1 MNVDDL
7 FKNLGAY
14 KISNRAQLRH
24 FKRINTVKAV
34 KWLKRTFGLTDEQV
48 IITDGIIRQFA
59 NGSAVYGVCNADCI
73 NISNMAVEGVQY
85 HEAWHRVSLLMLTP
99 EMRKNLYEEYRK

>member
-24 FKRINTVKAV
+24 FKRINTVKAT
-34 KWLKRTFGLTDEQV
+34 KWLKRTLGLTDEQ
-48 IITDGIIRQFA
+48 ITITDGVIR
-59 NGSAVYGVCNADCI
+59 
-73 NISNMAVEGVQY
+73 
-85 HEAWHRVSLLMLTP
+85 
-99 EMRKNLYEEYRK
+99 